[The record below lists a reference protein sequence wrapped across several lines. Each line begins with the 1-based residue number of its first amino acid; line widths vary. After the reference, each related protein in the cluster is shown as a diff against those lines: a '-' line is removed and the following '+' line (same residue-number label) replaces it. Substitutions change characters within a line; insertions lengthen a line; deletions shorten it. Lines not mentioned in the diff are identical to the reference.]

1 MTGDAEGDRAERGA
15 VLLLL
20 VVLGLA
26 YLRDMTG
33 QIGSYGS
40 WSPALAVDLLLVRPV
55 LLAFQLTHSLPRFAA
70 FRARHRFKTL
80 PLQAVLTFLPPF
92 FLSSY
97 TSLPSFLAGSCL
109 LLLRA
114 PWSWIGYGLAVA
126 GVGVIG
132 IHSGFDGLLLSFSV
146 IFAASGGL
154 WVFGISR
161 LTDVIVGLH
170 RLRRAL
176 VELAIAR
183 ERLTMISDLH
193 GRTAARLAELARRS
207 EAAAALATS
216 HLGRA
221 RSAAS
226 AIIADARIALTDARE
241 LASRYRRSPS
251 LDPPPT
257 GGPGDVEPRFAMLII
272 MALLAL
278 SITYDMSWI
287 LVNRPGPAPVA
298 TALAGA
304 VAFFA
309 LQLRHSLPVSGGGR
323 PRGWVWT
330 LCLQGVLTY
339 ATFLVDDL
347 GWLGMVPFFC
357 ASLLLLVPSPWSWAL
372 FAAVTASIGAVE
384 IALGHYSLIDIAY
397 YPQTTAGFGLAM
409 YGTARFARTAVEL
422 RAARAEV
429 ARMAQVGERLR
440 LSRDM
445 HDVIGSSLSA
455 VLVKAQLA
463 VELLDD
469 DRAGA
474 ERELREVAGLARRAA
489 REVATLSDADSR
501 TSLAEELVSAGAIL
515 TSTGIETDI
524 DTDIDAAAYLP
535 PDLDHALAM
544 VVREAVTNVLRHS
557 KAKHCRIEMVSS
569 PDLVRLSITNDGVTA
584 PRREG
589 TGLGNLTERLE
600 AVGGRL
606 DIAPWDESFL
616 LTAVVKTTGLRR

>member
-1 MTGDAEGDRAERGA
+1 MTADAEGDRAERGA

-26 YLRDMTG
+26 YLRDMTS
-33 QIGSYGS
+33 QIEAYDS
-40 WSPALAVDLLLVRPV
+40 WSPLLAVDLLLVRPV
-55 LLAFQLTHSLPRFAA
+55 LLAIQLTHSLPRFAA

-80 PLQAVLTFLPPF
+80 PVQAVLTFLPPL
-92 FLSSY
+92 FLGSFIGN
-97 TSLPSFLAGSCL
+97 LPSFLAGSCL

-114 PWSWIGYGLAVA
+114 PRSWIGYGLAVA
-126 GVGVIG
+126 GVGAVTM
-132 IHSGFDGLLLSFSV
+132 HSGIGGLPLAYYV

-161 LTDVIVGLH
+161 LADVIVGLH
-170 RLRRAL
+170 RLRRTL

-193 GRTAARLAELARRS
+193 GRTADGLAELARRS
-207 EAAAALATS
+207 EAAAALVAS
-216 HLGRA
+216 HLDRA
-221 RSAAS
+221 RLAAS
-226 AIIADARIALTDARE
+226 AIIADARVALTEARE

-251 LDPPPT
+251 FDPPPASS
-257 GGPGDVEPRFAMLII
+257 PRDVEPRFAMLII
-272 MALLAL
+272 MGLLAL
-278 SITYDMSWI
+278 TITYDVSWI

-304 VAFFA
+304 VAFSA

-339 ATFLVDDL
+339 ATFFVDDL
-347 GWLGMVPFFC
+347 GWLGMVSFFC
-357 ASLLLLVPSPWSWAL
+357 ASLLLLVPPPWSWAL
-372 FAAVTASIGAVE
+372 FAAATASVAAAM
-384 IALGHYSLIDIAY
+384 IALGQYSLLNIAY
-397 YPQTTAGFGLAM
+397 YPQTAAGFGLAM

-422 RAARAEV
+422 RAARTEV
-429 ARMAQVGERLR
+429 TRMAQVGERLR
-440 LSRDM
+440 MSRDM

-489 REVATLSDADSR
+489 REVATLSDADSP

-515 TSTGIETDI
+515 TSAGIER
-524 DTDIDAAAYLP
+524 DIDAPVDLP

-557 KAKHCRIEMVSS
+557 KARCCRIELVSQ
-569 PDLVRLSITNDGVTA
+569 PDLVRLSVTNDGVTA
-584 PRREG
+584 PRLEG

-606 DIAPWDESFL
+606 DITPWDDSFL
-616 LTAVVKTTGLRR
+616 LTATVLRR

>member
-33 QIGSYGS
+33 QIESYGS

-80 PLQAVLTFLPPF
+80 PVQAVLTFLPPF

-97 TSLPSFLAGSCL
+97 TGNLPSFLAGSCL

-126 GVGVIG
+126 GVGAIG
-132 IHSGFDGLLLSFSV
+132 IHSDLDGLTLSFYV

-170 RLRRAL
+170 RLRRTL
-176 VELAIAR
+176 VKLAIAR

-207 EAAAALATS
+207 EAAAALAAS

-221 RSAAS
+221 RLAAS

-257 GGPGDVEPRFAMLII
+257 VGPRDVEPRFAMMII
-272 MALLAL
+272 MVLLAL

-287 LVNRPGPAPVA
+287 LINRPGPAPVA

-323 PRGWVWT
+323 PSGWVWT

-339 ATFLVDDL
+339 ATFLVDDI

-357 ASLLLLVPSPWSWAL
+357 ASLLLLVPPPWSWAL
-372 FAAVTASIGAVE
+372 FAAVTASIVAVE
-384 IALGHYSLIDIAY
+384 IALGPYSLIDIAY
-397 YPQTTAGFGLAM
+397 YPQATAGFGLAM

-422 RAARAEV
+422 RTARDEV

-501 TSLAEELVSAGAIL
+501 ISLAEELVSAGAIL
-515 TSTGIETDI
+515 ASTGIETDI
-524 DTDIDAAAYLP
+524 DTAAYLP
-535 PDLDHALAM
+535 PDLDHALAT

-569 PDLVRLSITNDGVTA
+569 PDLVRLSVTNDGVTV

-606 DIAPWDESFL
+606 DITTWDESFL
-616 LTAVVKTTGLRR
+616 LTAVVKTTDIRR